1 MNFYDYMNKIQEISK
16 ILEQKK
22 SAEDILNSKE
32 IDISNDFQ
40 YICLSSA
47 SNYDLVV
54 EVIARISQN
63 GNKDIVENNIKYI
76 SINIWKDLF
85 NKNKFTKDLFIE
97 NYDKILDNAGILT
110 YREIENFV
118 EDNQVRPLIYNSLDL
133 ITKKLCTYDRAAL
146 ITKMKSEEDGI
157 VKIKGNLNLFFQ
169 KGEYDISTTYSRILD
184 ELSKIQEIS
193 KVEIL
198 KACSKNLGEM
208 LERET
213 AIDNETN
220 NLLNWIYDAM
230 EETKMLPDDRAEL
243 QNDIDKAIMFNFYT
257 ILDKSNYDKETIK
270 VLKQFK
276 CTQDQF
282 EKERNVFIEKSNK
295 LIHMTKIYEFNHQNK
310 TMENSE
316 EDVNTSKIENNIN
329 VSNKENSEI
338 INTENMQQIEENND
352 KINILEENSIC
363 NISDV
368 QKFEEFSKEND
379 DTKDCKIVDSI
390 EIENDIIKDE
400 MADDTCNTQMNYVEN
415 NEDIDKEFSKLDL
428 EKNEIN
434 NKEFEDIN
442 VLSKFDE
449 LLNKSKEN
457 NNIKENALS
466 DLIRKNI
473 KETDSVIDKVMKKSS
488 CNTEKNVVTNIITV
502 DSKENI
508 AKNINISEVDKK
520 DNIQLKNNDEENKKA
535 LILKEES
542 IELPK
547 EQHIIKRIF
556 SKILKFFSNKFGTE
570 KIGE

>member
-243 QNDIDKAIMFNFYT
+243 QNDIDKAIIFNFYT

>member
-85 NKNKFTKDLFIE
+85 NKNKFTKELFIK

-118 EDNQVRPLIYNSLDL
+118 EDNQARPLIYNSLDL

-146 ITKMKSEEDGI
+146 ITKMKSKEDGI
-157 VKIKGNLNLFFQ
+157 VKIKENLNFFFQ

-193 KVEIL
+193 KLEIL

-295 LIHMTKIYEFNHQNK
+295 LIHMTKIYVFNHQNK
-310 TMENSE
+310 TIENS
-316 EDVNTSKIENNIN
+316 DKNINTFKIENDIN
-329 VSNKENSEI
+329 VSNKKSSEI
-338 INTENMQQIEENND
+338 INIENMQPIKENND
-352 KINILEENSIC
+352 ETNILEENSIC
-363 NISDV
+363 NTSDV
-368 QKFEEFSKEND
+368 KKFEEFSKEND
-379 DTKDCKIVDSI
+379 DTRGCKITDSN
-390 EIENDIIKDE
+390 EIENDIIKDKME
-400 MADDTCNTQMNYVEN
+400 EDICNNQMNYVEN
-415 NEDIDKEFSKLDL
+415 NDDIDKEFSKLDL

-488 CNTEKNVVTNIITV
+488 CNTDENVVTNIITT

-508 AKNINISEVDKK
+508 VKNINEVDKE
-520 DNIQLKNNDEENKKA
+520 DNIQLKNSDKENKKA

>member
-85 NKNKFTKDLFIE
+85 NKNKFKKDLFIE

-157 VKIKGNLNLFFQ
+157 VKLKGNLNLFFQ

-310 TMENSE
+310 TIENS
-316 EDVNTSKIENNIN
+316 DKNINTSKIENDIN

-338 INTENMQQIEENND
+338 INIENMQQIEENND
-352 KINILEENSIC
+352 ETNILEENSIC

-379 DTKDCKIVDSI
+379 DTKGCKIADSN

-400 MADDTCNTQMNYVEN
+400 IADDTCNNQMNYLEN

>member
-63 GNKDIVENNIKYI
+63 GNKDLVENNIKYI

-85 NKNKFTKDLFIE
+85 NKNKFTKGLFIE

-118 EDNQVRPLIYNSLDL
+118 EDNQVRPSIYNSLDL

-157 VKIKGNLNLFFQ
+157 VKIKENLNLFFQ

-243 QNDIDKAIMFNFYT
+243 QNDIDKAIIFNFYT

-276 CTQDQF
+276 CTQNQF

-400 MADDTCNTQMNYVEN
+400 MVDDTCNTQMNYVEN

-488 CNTEKNVVTNIITV
+488 SNTDENVVTNIITT

-508 AKNINISEVDKK
+508 VKNINIDEVDKEN
-520 DNIQLKNNDEENKKA
+520 NINLKNNDEEDNKA
-535 LILKEES
+535 LVLKEES

-547 EQHIIKRIF
+547 EQHIIQRIF

>member
-220 NLLNWIYDAM
+220 NLLNWIYDAI

-310 TMENSE
+310 TIENS
-316 EDVNTSKIENNIN
+316 DKNINTSKIENDIN

-338 INTENMQQIEENND
+338 INIENMQQIEENND
-352 KINILEENSIC
+352 ETNILEENSIC

-379 DTKDCKIVDSI
+379 DTKGCKIADSN

-400 MADDTCNTQMNYVEN
+400 IADDTCNNQMNYLEN

-449 LLNKSKEN
+449 LLNKSKEK

>member
-85 NKNKFTKDLFIE
+85 NKNKFTKELFIE

-157 VKIKGNLNLFFQ
+157 VKIKENLNLFFQ

-213 AIDNETN
+213 AIDNET
-220 NLLNWIYDAM
+220 M
-230 EETKMLPDDRAEL
+230 EETKMLPDDRSEL

-310 TMENSE
+310 TIENS
-316 EDVNTSKIENNIN
+316 DKNINTSKIENDIN

-338 INTENMQQIEENND
+338 INIENMQPIKENND
-352 KINILEENSIC
+352 ETNILEENSIC

-379 DTKDCKIVDSI
+379 DTKGCKIADSN

-400 MADDTCNTQMNYVEN
+400 IADDTCNNQMNYVEN

-488 CNTEKNVVTNIITV
+488 CNTEKNVVTNIIKV

-508 AKNINISEVDKK
+508 AKNINIDEVDKE
-520 DNIQLKNNDEENKKA
+520 DNIQLKNSDE
-535 LILKEES
+535 
-542 IELPK
+542 
-547 EQHIIKRIF
+547 
-556 SKILKFFSNKFGTE
+556 
-570 KIGE
+570 

>member
-310 TMENSE
+310 TIENS
-316 EDVNTSKIENNIN
+316 DKNINTSKIENDIN

-338 INTENMQQIEENND
+338 INIENMQQIEGNND
-352 KINILEENSIC
+352 ETNILEENSIC

-379 DTKDCKIVDSI
+379 DTKGCKIADSN

-400 MADDTCNTQMNYVEN
+400 IADDTCNNQMNYLEN

>member
-157 VKIKGNLNLFFQ
+157 VKLKGNLNLFFQ

-310 TMENSE
+310 TIENS
-316 EDVNTSKIENNIN
+316 DKNINTSKIENDIN

-338 INTENMQQIEENND
+338 INIENMQQIEENND
-352 KINILEENSIC
+352 ETNILEENSIC

-379 DTKDCKIVDSI
+379 DTKGCKIADSN

-400 MADDTCNTQMNYVEN
+400 IADDTCNNQMNYLEN

-508 AKNINISEVDKK
+508 AKNINIDEVDKE
-520 DNIQLKNNDEENKKA
+520 DNIQLKNSDEENKTA

-547 EQHIIKRIF
+547 EQNIIKRIF

>member
-63 GNKDIVENNIKYI
+63 GNKVLVENNIKYI

-85 NKNKFTKDLFIE
+85 NKNKFTKELFIE

-118 EDNQVRPLIYNSLDL
+118 EDNQVRLLIYNSLDL

-146 ITKMKSEEDGI
+146 ITKMKSEENGI
-157 VKIKGNLNLFFQ
+157 VKIKENLNLFFQ

-295 LIHMTKIYEFNHQNK
+295 LIHMTKIYVFNHQNK
-310 TMENSE
+310 TIENS
-316 EDVNTSKIENNIN
+316 DKNINTFKIENDIN
-329 VSNKENSEI
+329 VSNKKSSEI
-338 INTENMQQIEENND
+338 INIENMQPIKENND
-352 KINILEENSIC
+352 ETNILEENSIC
-363 NISDV
+363 NTSDV
-368 QKFEEFSKEND
+368 KKFEEFSKEND
-379 DTKDCKIVDSI
+379 DTRGCKITDSN
-390 EIENDIIKDE
+390 EIENDIIKDKME
-400 MADDTCNTQMNYVEN
+400 EDICNNQMNYVEN
-415 NEDIDKEFSKLDL
+415 NDDIDKEFSKLDL

-488 CNTEKNVVTNIITV
+488 CNTDENVVTNIITT

-508 AKNINISEVDKK
+508 VKNINEVDKE
-520 DNIQLKNNDEENKKA
+520 DNIQLKNSDKENKKA

>member
-316 EDVNTSKIENNIN
+316 EDVNKSKIENNIN

>member
-157 VKIKGNLNLFFQ
+157 VKLKGNLNLFFQ

-310 TMENSE
+310 TIENS
-316 EDVNTSKIENNIN
+316 DKNINTSKIENDIN

-338 INTENMQQIEENND
+338 INIENMQQIEENND
-352 KINILEENSIC
+352 ETNILEENSIC

-379 DTKDCKIVDSI
+379 DTKGCKIADSN

-400 MADDTCNTQMNYVEN
+400 IADDTCNNQMNYLEN

>member
-310 TMENSE
+310 TIENS
-316 EDVNTSKIENNIN
+316 DKNINTSKIENDIN

-338 INTENMQQIEENND
+338 INIENMQQIEGNND
-352 KINILEENSIC
+352 ETNILEENSIC

-379 DTKDCKIVDSI
+379 DTKGCKIADSS

-400 MADDTCNTQMNYVEN
+400 IADDTCNNQMNYLEN

-449 LLNKSKEN
+449 LLNKSKEK

>member
-22 SAEDILNSKE
+22 TAEDILNSKE

-85 NKNKFTKDLFIE
+85 NKNKFTKELFIE

-118 EDNQVRPLIYNSLDL
+118 EDNQIRPLIYNSLDL

-146 ITKMKSEEDGI
+146 ITKIKLEEDGI
-157 VKIKGNLNLFFQ
+157 VKIKENLNFFFQ

-193 KVEIL
+193 KIEIL
-198 KACSKNLGEM
+198 RACSKNLGEM

-310 TMENSE
+310 TMKNSD
-316 EDVNTSKIENNIN
+316 EDINTSKIENNIN
-329 VSNKENSEI
+329 IINKENSEI
-338 INTENMQQIEENND
+338 KNMQQIE
-352 KINILEENSIC
+352 
-363 NISDV
+363 
-368 QKFEEFSKEND
+368 
-379 DTKDCKIVDSI
+379 
-390 EIENDIIKDE
+390 
-400 MADDTCNTQMNYVEN
+400 EN

-473 KETDSVIDKVMKKSS
+473 KETDSLIDKVMKKSS
-488 CNTEKNVVTNIITV
+488 CNTDENVVYTNIITA
-502 DSKENI
+502 DNKENI
-508 AKNINISEVDKK
+508 VKNIDEIDKE
-520 DNIQLKNNDEENKKA
+520 DNIQLKNNDEENNKA

-556 SKILKFFSNKFGTE
+556 SKILKFFCDKFGTE

>member
-157 VKIKGNLNLFFQ
+157 VKIKENLNLFFQ

-310 TMENSE
+310 TIENS
-316 EDVNTSKIENNIN
+316 DKNINTSKIENDIN

-338 INTENMQQIEENND
+338 INIENMQQIEENND
-352 KINILEENSIC
+352 ETNILEENSIC

-379 DTKDCKIVDSI
+379 DTKGCKIADSN

-400 MADDTCNTQMNYVEN
+400 IADDTCNNQMNYLEN

>member
-157 VKIKGNLNLFFQ
+157 VKLKGNLNLFFQ

-310 TMENSE
+310 TIENS
-316 EDVNTSKIENNIN
+316 DKNINTSKIENDIN

-338 INTENMQQIEENND
+338 INIENMQQIEENND
-352 KINILEENSIC
+352 ETNILEENSIC

-379 DTKDCKIVDSI
+379 DTKGCKIADSN

-400 MADDTCNTQMNYVEN
+400 IADDTCNNQMNYLEN

-508 AKNINISEVDKK
+508 AKNINIDEVDKE
-520 DNIQLKNNDEENKKA
+520 DNIQLKNSDEENKTA

>member
-63 GNKDIVENNIKYI
+63 GNKVLVENNIKYI

-85 NKNKFTKDLFIE
+85 NKNKFTKELFIE

-146 ITKMKSEEDGI
+146 ITKMKLEEDGI
-157 VKIKGNLNLFFQ
+157 VKIKENLNLFFQ

-310 TMENSE
+310 NIENS
-316 EDVNTSKIENNIN
+316 DKNINTSKIENDIN

-338 INTENMQQIEENND
+338 INIENMQQIEGNND
-352 KINILEENSIC
+352 ETNILEENSIC

-379 DTKDCKIVDSI
+379 DTKGCKIADSN

-400 MADDTCNTQMNYVEN
+400 IADDTCNNQMNYLEN